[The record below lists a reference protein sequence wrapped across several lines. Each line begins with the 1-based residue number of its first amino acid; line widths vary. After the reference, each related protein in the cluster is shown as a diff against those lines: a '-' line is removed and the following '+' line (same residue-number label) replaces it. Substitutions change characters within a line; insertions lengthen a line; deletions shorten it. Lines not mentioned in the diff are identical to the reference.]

1 MRYPKDASRETFFM
15 KSSRLLFP
23 RALPVFG
30 LCLSFL
36 AGNLIAQQG
45 PRTGPRL
52 LPKSAAPA
60 VAPTLVP
67 APAPTAKGIEAVVDI
82 PPPES
87 VQTDISEIEFD
98 AIVRVEVDTKQPNYR
113 VPWNV
118 GGMGSGNGTGF
129 LVGPNRFVTN
139 AHVVS
144 DSRLIYIKKVSDPKP
159 YQARVLFVAH
169 DCDLAMLELESEID
183 FEAGF
188 KGVQPLFIGGTPKL
202 NTTVVAVGYPIGGD
216 RISVT
221 RGIVSR
227 IDFRAYSHSGVDNH
241 LAIQIDAAINP
252 GNSGGPV
259 LQNNQ
264 VVGVAFQGY
273 SGDVAQN
280 VGYMIPVPVI
290 ARFLKDVEDGHYDR
304 YVDMATSFLNIL
316 NPAQRRALGLPN
328 DGVGVMVAEADA
340 AGSAGGVL
348 KTKDVLLSIDGHSI
362 ASDGFIEI
370 DGERVDLNEIIE
382 RKFAGDTVD
391 LEIWRNGAREQMT
404 ITLKRF
410 IPYLIQAVQYDKQPN
425 FVLFSGLQ
433 FQPLDR
439 NMMAAHSI
447 TDLNTRYYYS
457 FFGEDEIYRERPQVV
472 VLTEVLPDSTNT
484 HLQSFVHRVID
495 SINGKKIT
503 LLQDVYDAL
512 HGDFHEEG
520 NEEFHVIRLD
530 GEKRPLVLKRKEALI
545 AHERIMAQYNVSSDH
560 FIERPEILELER
572 LIKVEDEPEKTEP
585 GKKAPAKADEAPE
598 KSAETP
604 EPGKKAA

>member
-1 MRYPKDASRETFFM
+1 M
-15 KSSRLLFP
+15 KSPLSSLNRLL
-23 RALPVFG
+23 PVLG
-30 LCLSFL
+30 LSVAVA
-36 AGNLIAQQG
+36 AGGLFAQQG
-45 PRTGPRL
+45 PRVGPL
-52 LPKSAAPA
+52 LGPPVSP
-60 VAPTLVP
+60 VP
-67 APAPTAKGIEAVVDI
+67 AETVVDI

-87 VQTDISEIEFD
+87 VQTDLSEIEFD

-144 DSRLIYIKKVSDPKP
+144 NSRLIYIKKVNDPKP

-183 FEAGF
+183 FEMGF

-202 NTTVVAVGYPIGGD
+202 NTTVIAVGYPVGGE

-227 IDFRAYSHSGVDNH
+227 IDFRTYSHSAVDNH

-280 VGYMIPVPVI
+280 TGYMIPVPVI
-290 ARFLKDVEDGHYDR
+290 ERFLKDVEDGDYDR
-304 YVDMATSFLNIL
+304 YVDMATSVLNIL

-328 DGVGVMVAEADA
+328 DGIGVMVAEADA
-340 AGSAGGVL
+340 AGSAGGIL
-348 KTKDVLLSIDGHSI
+348 KTKDVLLSIDGHPI

-370 DGERVDLNEIIE
+370 DNERVDLNEIIE

-391 LEIWRNGAREQMT
+391 LEIWREGAREEIT

-410 IPYLIQAVQYDKQPN
+410 IPYLIQAVQYDQQPN
-425 FVLFSGLQ
+425 FVLFAGLQ

-439 NMMAAHSI
+439 NMMAAHNI
-447 TDLNTRYYYS
+447 TDLKTRYFYS
-457 FFGEDEIYRERPQVV
+457 FFGQEEIYRERPQVI

-484 HLQSFVHRVID
+484 HLQDFVHRVVD

-503 LLQDVYDAL
+503 LLQDIHDAL
-512 HGDFHEEG
+512 YGDFHEEG
-520 NEEFHVIRLD
+520 HEEFHVIRLE
-530 GEKRPLVLKRKEALI
+530 GETRPLVLQRREALL
-545 AHERIMAQYNVSSDH
+545 AHERIVAQYNVSSDH
-560 FIERPEILELER
+560 FIERPEILELED
-572 LIKVEDEPEKTEP
+572 LIKAGKEKND
-585 GKKAPAKADEAPE
+585 GAPE
-598 KSAETP
+598 EGEKPASEESGGDREKSSDTSGP
-604 EPGKKAA
+604 SKKAA